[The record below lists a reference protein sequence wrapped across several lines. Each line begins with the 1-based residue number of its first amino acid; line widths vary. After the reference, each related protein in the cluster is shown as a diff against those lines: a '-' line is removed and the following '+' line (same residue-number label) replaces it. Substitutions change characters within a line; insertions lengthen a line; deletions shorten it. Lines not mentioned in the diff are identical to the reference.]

1 MELPGVGRSP
11 PGFGADLASAF
22 AWDFCGAFGAGFDAP
37 GFGPG
42 LAAEAA
48 GFWEAS
54 AFAVGAA
61 SFGAD
66 FAAPD
71 LAAAGFGA
79 PGFGADAAAPG
90 FAEVLAAG
98 FAALSAAAA
107 LAG

>member
-22 AWDFCGAFGAGFDAP
+22 AWDFCGAFGAGFDAL

-54 AFAVGAA
+54 AFAAGTDSLGA
-61 SFGAD
+61 
-66 FAAPD
+66 D

-98 FAALSAAAA
+98 FAALSAGAD